1 MLQALGRFIHTRW
14 SGEIDHRVLLQ
25 REMLIIGSLV
35 NLVASFIGLILLASK
50 FSGYWAAFVHFLP
63 LPYNVF
69 LLFCVFR
76 HRESGAWIRLIAT
89 LWWLCM
95 LIV

>member
-1 MLQALGRFIHTRW
+1 
-14 SGEIDHRVLLQ
+14 VLLQ

-35 NLVASFIGLILLASK
+35 NFVASFIGLIFLASK

-69 LLFCVFR
+69 LLICVFR
-76 HRESGAWIRLIAT
+76 HRESGAWMRLIAA